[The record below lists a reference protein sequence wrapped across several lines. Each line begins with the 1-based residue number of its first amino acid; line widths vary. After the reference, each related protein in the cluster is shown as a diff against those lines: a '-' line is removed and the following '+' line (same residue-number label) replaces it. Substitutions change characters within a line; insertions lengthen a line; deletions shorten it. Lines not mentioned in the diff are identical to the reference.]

1 MMFVSMFCMFFS
13 VMKRERTIMQ
23 ITLNE
28 DLNVNVNTNVNSHFF
43 RGYDERFNL
52 TSDFDSN
59 LILKINKNFNN
70 MKILKYLN
78 ENSVIILDKVR
89 LIENEKILTSTYLS
103 TPNLLAGNLFD
114 DWVYEF

>member
-1 MMFVSMFCMFFS
+1 MFVPVFCMFFS

-28 DLNVNVNTNVNSHFF
+28 DVDVNVNLF

-52 TSDFDSN
+52 TSDLDSN
-59 LILKINKNFNN
+59 LILKINKNINN

-78 ENSVIILDKVR
+78 ENSVIILEKVR
-89 LIENEKILTSTYLS
+89 LIEDDKILTSTYLS
-103 TPNLLAGNLFD
+103 TPNLLSGNLFD
-114 DWVYEF
+114 DWLYDF